1 VTQLDTHD
9 WVGPVL
15 QCGPLADAVIAAIKS
30 CNATVELID
39 RGAYVRVLAPQ
50 RCVVTRAAIETAAAR
65 AFRLPGEL
73 EAIMSSFKGRLRID
87 EDQAVW
93 ELSGP

>member
-1 VTQLDTHD
+1 VTQPDTHD

-15 QCGPLADAVIAAIKS
+15 QSGPVADAVIAAIKS
-30 CNATVELID
+30 CNATVELLD
-39 RGAYVRVLAPQ
+39 RGAYVRVLAPL
-50 RCVVTRAAIETAAAR
+50 RCVVTRQAIEAAAAR

-87 EDQAVW
+87 EDEAVW
-93 ELSGP
+93 ELGAT